1 LATSKFDPEKLVTWN
16 ANDGENIKHY
26 LQCWLDALKPTDAG
40 LSITL
45 PFLVDVC
52 NKILTHYIKLQGVI
66 NESDRKEFIRR
77 AVITLKKSGS
87 NDIKVFRK
95 ALADLIWEYSQVSK
109 QLYYV
114 LFPLHVASHSQ
125 SLKYIKVL
133 GVRFLLVDWL
143 YIHSRFK
150 IDDFLTQAENHLA
163 FVMSRS
169 SNDYETFLQL
179 EFVPLITP
187 VYGRTEREAVDKAS
201 RAFDLLRSLL
211 NLYNTFGTVRR
222 HYGPA
227 QQPLGNILAP
237 SAFAVFGQ
245 DKSFSGS
252 PYYNTL
258 IYPRYPSADA
268 LTIDQ
273 VEQARKLSNRLGM
286 PNDERS
292 TLYILLDALEKYGQ
306 ALDTTEWRLAFLTL
320 WQILE
325 LLTLQGE
332 GIQMKNVVS
341 RVHNLLKRNK
351 LFDDLLKV
359 LLTTRNSLVHRGQ
372 FPDLQGLEEVG
383 YLKSIVESVI
393 DAIFAELDELPDIRS
408 VELYYEFVSRSDADI
423 QKQEHILK
431 YIQERR
437 SKTS

>member
-1 LATSKFDPEKLVTWN
+1 
-16 ANDGENIKHY
+16 
-26 LQCWLDALKPTDAG
+26 
-40 LSITL
+40 
-45 PFLVDVC
+45 
-52 NKILTHYIKLQGVI
+52 
-66 NESDRKEFIRR
+66 
-77 AVITLKKSGS
+77 
-87 NDIKVFRK
+87 
-95 ALADLIWEYSQVSK
+95 
-109 QLYYV
+109 
-114 LFPLHVASHSQ
+114 
-125 SLKYIKVL
+125 
-133 GVRFLLVDWL
+133 
-143 YIHSRFK
+143 
-150 IDDFLTQAENHLA
+150 
-163 FVMSRS
+163 M
-169 SNDYETFLQL
+169 
-179 EFVPLITP
+179 
-187 VYGRTEREAVDKAS
+187 
-201 RAFDLLRSLL
+201 
-211 NLYNTFGTVRR
+211 
-222 HYGPA
+222 
-227 QQPLGNILAP
+227 
-237 SAFAVFGQ
+237 
-245 DKSFSGS
+245 
-252 PYYNTL
+252 